1 MSQNSSS
8 LPETWRQVVDDLNSL
23 SQQPDSGI
31 PPLTPTQRAYLNLAK
46 PIALVDGYA
55 VLSTPHALAKNAIEH
70 DLGESLTKV
79 LSMRMGRSF
88 SLAVS
93 VEPSKDPEDPHAP
106 PAPKQQEINYPHG
119 AQHQGQQ
126 QSQSQGNTQ
135 QFGQHHAQN
144 QRQAQHHAPTP
155 GQQQPQHPG
164 QHPAQQQVQPQM
176 PAQQSRNSAPGQF
189 IVGEDTQQSHHQS
202 RAGWESTHSEPAFD
216 QGFDPNPVPVEPPQQ
231 PAHPQRIPRETPA
244 HNPNREVSLNPK
256 YTFES
261 FVIGP
266 FNRFANAAAVAVAES
281 PAKAFNPLFISGG
294 SGLGK
299 THLLHAVGNYAQELQ
314 PGLRI
319 KYVSS
324 EEFTNDYINS
334 VRDDRQESFKRRYR
348 NLDILMVDDIQFL
361 AGKEGTQEEFF
372 HTFNALHQ
380 AEKQIILSSDR
391 PPRQLTTLEDRLRT
405 RFEGGL
411 ITDIQPPDLET
422 RIAILMKKAQAD
434 GTQVDRE
441 VLELIASRFESSI
454 RELEGAL
461 IRVSAYS
468 SLINQP
474 IDKEMAIVALRD
486 ILPEPEDM
494 EITAPVIMEVAAEY
508 FEISVDTLRGA
519 GKTRAVA
526 HARQLAMYL
535 CRELTDMSLPKIGD
549 VFGGKDH
556 TTVMYADR
564 KIRQEMTE
572 KRDTYDEIQQ
582 LTQLIK
588 SRGRN

>member
-189 IVGEDTQQSHHQS
+189 IVGEDS
-202 RAGWESTHSEPAFD
+202 
-216 QGFDPNPVPVEPPQQ
+216 
-231 PAHPQRIPRETPA
+231 
-244 HNPNREVSLNPK
+244 
-256 YTFES
+256 
-261 FVIGP
+261 
-266 FNRFANAAAVAVAES
+266 
-281 PAKAFNPLFISGG
+281 
-294 SGLGK
+294 
-299 THLLHAVGNYAQELQ
+299 
-314 PGLRI
+314 
-319 KYVSS
+319 
-324 EEFTNDYINS
+324 
-334 VRDDRQESFKRRYR
+334 
-348 NLDILMVDDIQFL
+348 
-361 AGKEGTQEEFF
+361 
-372 HTFNALHQ
+372 
-380 AEKQIILSSDR
+380 
-391 PPRQLTTLEDRLRT
+391 
-405 RFEGGL
+405 
-411 ITDIQPPDLET
+411 
-422 RIAILMKKAQAD
+422 
-434 GTQVDRE
+434 
-441 VLELIASRFESSI
+441 
-454 RELEGAL
+454 
-461 IRVSAYS
+461 
-468 SLINQP
+468 
-474 IDKEMAIVALRD
+474 
-486 ILPEPEDM
+486 
-494 EITAPVIMEVAAEY
+494 
-508 FEISVDTLRGA
+508 TLR
-519 GKTRAVA
+519 
-526 HARQLAMYL
+526 
-535 CRELTDMSLPKIGD
+535 
-549 VFGGKDH
+549 
-556 TTVMYADR
+556 
-564 KIRQEMTE
+564 
-572 KRDTYDEIQQ
+572 
-582 LTQLIK
+582 
-588 SRGRN
+588 